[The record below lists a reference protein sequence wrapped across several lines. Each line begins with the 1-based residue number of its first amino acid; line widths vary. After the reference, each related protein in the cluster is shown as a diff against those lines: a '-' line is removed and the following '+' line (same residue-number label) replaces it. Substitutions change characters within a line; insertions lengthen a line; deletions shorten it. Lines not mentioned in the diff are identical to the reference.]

1 MIVLDASVLIGL
13 HSSQDAHHS
22 WCLDFFNQTL
32 DQELV
37 MPALTYAETL
47 AQPARLNRTKQFLR
61 NLAGLELAIEAI
73 DAEDAVGLAEM
84 RATTALR
91 MPDAVVLYTA
101 VKLQAALATCDDQ
114 LARLAKDHGVV
125 VHTP

>member
-13 HSSQDAHHS
+13 HSSRDTHHS
-22 WCLDFFNQTL
+22 WCLAFFNQTL

-47 AQPARLNRTKQFLR
+47 VTPARLSRTKQFLK
-61 NLAGLELAIEAI
+61 NLSGLELAIEAM
-73 DAEDAVGLAEM
+73 DAADDVGLAEL

-101 VKLQAALATCDDQ
+101 LKLQAALATCDDQ